1 MQDNHANCQKKHH
14 HCEKITMPP
23 KIELLDILLDFNQF
37 TKLDIHNTYGASKVV
52 EFYDVMTVLGIG
64 GFRVQSLM

>member
-1 MQDNHANCQKKHH
+1 
-14 HCEKITMPP
+14 MPP